1 MMDAIGVSA
10 LYYSIS
16 TYYVYVRPY
25 VEYIDAPLV
34 HGPSQLCWWSSPCL
48 HHDRAP
54 MQMHRRALYWARQAY
69 QDMLTSFRI
78 ALFELW
84 PVSLI
89 FRCMG
94 VSVHMQ
100 DSE

>member
-1 MMDAIGVSA
+1 MDTIGVSA

-16 TYYVYVRPY
+16 AYYVYVRPY

-34 HGPSQLCWWSSPCL
+34 HGPSQPYWWSSPCL

-54 MQMHRRALYWARQAY
+54 MPMHCRALYWARQAY

-78 ALFELW
+78 ALVELW